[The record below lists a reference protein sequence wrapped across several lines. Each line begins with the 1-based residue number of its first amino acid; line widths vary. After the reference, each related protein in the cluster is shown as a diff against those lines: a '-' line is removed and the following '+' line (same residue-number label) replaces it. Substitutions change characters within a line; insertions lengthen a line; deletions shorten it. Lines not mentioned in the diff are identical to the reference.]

1 MKFLAF
7 VDMHQDMQDFEIL
20 QKRIESNSNISCIV
34 CLGDFTFFG
43 HNMQQLLEILNS
55 LGKKLYL
62 IHGNHEDE
70 KSIEKIINKYKNIAF
85 VHKQIV
91 EIEGVNFVFFGGGGF
106 SSREPEF
113 KELIKKNQEK
123 LGTAKKIV
131 LATHP
136 PPYKTTLDELSPG
149 WHVGV
154 KDFKEFI
161 EKYNPILAI
170 SGHIHEN
177 YKKTQKYK
185 KTILANPGGDGEVFE
200 V

>member
-7 VDMHQDMQDFEIL
+7 VDMHQDLGDFAIL
-20 QKRIESNSNISCIV
+20 QERLAANPDVKHII

-43 HNMQQLLEILNS
+43 QNMPELLELLDS
-55 LGKKLYL
+55 LEKDVFL

-70 KSIEKIINKYKNIAF
+70 EEIDKIIKKYAHITF
-85 VHKQIV
+85 VHKKIV
-91 EIEGVNFVFFGGGGF
+91 EIDGVTFVFFGGGGF
-106 SSREPEF
+106 SSKEPEF
-113 KELIKKNQEK
+113 KK
-123 LGTAKKIV
+123 LVRTHDSLLRSSKKIV

-136 PPYKTTLDELSPG
+136 PPYNTILDELQPG
-149 WHVGV
+149 WNVGV

-161 EKYNPILAI
+161 ETYDPVLAI

-177 YKKTQKYK
+177 YKKQGLHK
-185 KTILANPGGDGEVFE
+185 KTLLVNPGGDGEIFE